1 MLYLH
6 DRPLAY
12 PKTDLFL
19 VCFCVCSFASY
30 KNVRDKWVP
39 EIRQFCPT
47 TPIVVVGTQLDR
59 RGKNY
64 LMNPLIHFD
73 DLSES
78 SNCQPLQI

>member
-39 EIRQFCPT
+39 EIRQFCPA

-59 RGKNY
+59 RGKIY
-64 LMNPLIHFD
+64 LMNPLIHFE